1 MIGSYVKNLFF
12 KATRLGVSYTEH
24 LFLTLR
30 VVTGKLSNRSLKTK
44 EMNYSKGLQ
53 LKNKDNHFQES
64 EQNSPSSSVLSRKRL
79 ATRYVRSVI

>member
-1 MIGSYVKNLFF
+1 MIGSYVRNRFS

-24 LFLTLR
+24 LFLTLLTLR

-64 EQNSPSSSVLSRKRL
+64 EQNSSSSPVLS
-79 ATRYVRSVI
+79 SQ